1 MQKPC
6 PDLKDLATG
15 QGGNSDRLGG
25 RTSEANE
32 KVKEKEK
39 GKCLSTIYINSFCK
53 FTKKSNFKL
62 INVTQ

>member
-1 MQKPC
+1 M
-6 PDLKDLATG
+6 
-15 QGGNSDRLGG
+15 GG